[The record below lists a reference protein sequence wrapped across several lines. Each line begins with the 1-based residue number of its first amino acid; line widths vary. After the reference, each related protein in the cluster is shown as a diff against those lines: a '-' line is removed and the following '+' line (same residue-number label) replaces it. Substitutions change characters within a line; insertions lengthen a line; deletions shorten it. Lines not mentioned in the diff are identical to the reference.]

1 MHTDQEATLEALL
14 ARLADGDRSA
24 FTRVFQLL
32 WPPTLRLCS
41 GLLKNEADAWDAAQL
56 AMEKIFVHALDYD
69 RSRPALPWALAIAAW
84 ECKTL
89 LRKRL
94 RRREVAG
101 DAIVERMPREP
112 EQDPVHRDLVRAA
125 LDAMDQLSPADRETL
140 MATFFDETA
149 GVSGAALRKRRQR
162 ALDRFK
168 TTFRKLYGLD

>member
-1 MHTDQEATLEALL
+1 MDTDQEATLETLL

-24 FTRVFQLL
+24 FTRVFERL

-41 GLLKNEADAWDAAQL
+41 SLLKNEADAWDAAQL
-56 AMEKIFVHALDYD
+56 AMEKIFVRALDYD
-69 RSRPALPWALAIAAW
+69 PNRPALPWALAIAAW

-94 RRREVAG
+94 RRREVPAAAVL
-101 DAIVERMPREP
+101 DRMPGEP
-112 EQDPVHRDLVRAA
+112 EQDQVHRDLVRAA

-162 ALDRFK
+162 ALDRLK